1 LDCAV
6 GGGQIIAVHH
16 AGHVRKPGN
25 LEAHTGDT
33 GQKRHHHQQ
42 RNRQP
47 VPKRGDRNHRQH
59 KSTGDIS
66 GNHDPPML
74 TTFHPMPD
82 QERKKQVGQHPGRGN
97 RAYLPWSGRQRQRSD

>member
-1 LDCAV
+1 LLSTTLGTYANPA
-6 GGGQIIAVHH
+6 ISKHTPATP
-16 AGHVRKPGN
+16 VRN
-25 LEAHTGDT
+25 ATITSTGIDS
-33 GQKRHHHQQ
+33 QSS
-42 RNRQP
+42 
-47 VPKRGDRNHRQH
+47 KRGDRNHRQQN
-59 KSTGDIS
+59 STGDIG